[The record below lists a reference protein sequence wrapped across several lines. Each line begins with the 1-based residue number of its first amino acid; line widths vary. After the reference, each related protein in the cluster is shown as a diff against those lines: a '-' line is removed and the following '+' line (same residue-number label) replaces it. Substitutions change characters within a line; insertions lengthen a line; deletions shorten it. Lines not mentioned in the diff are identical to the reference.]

1 MAFFD
6 KLKETANSVKE
17 KATATASNVAQKAK
31 EEYEANK
38 QAREEKKAAEE
49 AYKAEMTEKAKA
61 VSERIIEEINSN
73 NISDVDGFF
82 NSKGKKEVFKYTKD
96 FFEKLLLPANSKDK
110 TYIAMYPHIS
120 KKISDKITK
129 TFGEIISYDTILM
142 DICDKEGQEILL
154 TYDKLYFKTSLEEDK
169 KFIIMGSVPTVKVS
183 QISLKKEDD
192 SYILLCDN
200 VEIIKIKIN
209 AGKESDFIALSK
221 YFADMKKT
229 DFEIT
234 DDEIDS
240 IIKEKIG
247 AFTATEI
254 EDECDDDEKLQF
266 FTYNSS
272 GGYVVCT
279 TEKIIVADKQSN
291 GNVSN
296 VSRYYYDEI
305 KSIETK
311 QDATNL
317 GDTTV
322 SSSLGGMLVE
332 IAAQAAIESAVDSFL
347 KDVCDIVINGDGIH
361 KRMNGMVKIEADR
374 IVSIFN
380 RFKKENRNA
389 EKAKEA
395 MAAQPQVIIK
405 ETQSQ
410 PDVLEQIEK
419 LAKLKEAGILTEE
432 EFSQKKADLLEKL

>member
-6 KLKETANSVKE
+6 KLKETASSVKE
-17 KATATASNVAQKAK
+17 KATATASNATQKVK
-31 EEYEANK
+31 EQYEANK

-61 VSERIIEEINSN
+61 AAERIIEAVNANE
-73 NISDVDGFF
+73 ISDEDGFF
-82 NSKGKKEVFKYTKD
+82 NGKDKKEVFKYTKD

-110 TYIAMYPHIS
+110 TYISMYPYIS
-120 KKISDKITK
+120 KKISDKIIK
-129 TFGEIISYDTILM
+129 TFAENIPYDVVLM

-154 TYDKLYFKTSLEEDK
+154 TYDKLFFKTSLEEDK
-169 KFIIMGSVPTVKVS
+169 KFPIVGSISTSKVS
-183 QISLKKEDD
+183 KIELKKDED
-192 SYILLCDN
+192 SYVLLCDN
-200 VEIIKIKIN
+200 VEIIKILIN
-209 AGKESDFIALSK
+209 AGKESDFVALSK
-221 YFADMKKT
+221 YFNDIKNS
-229 DFEIT
+229 DYEIT

-247 AFTATEI
+247 AFTTTEI
-254 EDECDDDEKLQF
+254 ENECDDDEKLQF

-296 VSRYYYDEI
+296 MSRYYYDEI
-305 KSIETK
+305 KNIETK

-317 GDTTV
+317 GDTPV
-322 SSSLGGMLVE
+322 SSSLGGMLFE
-332 IAAQAAIESAVDSFL
+332 MAAQAAIESAVDSFL
-347 KDVCDIVINGDGIH
+347 KDVCDLVINGEGIH
-361 KRMNGMVKIEADR
+361 KRMSGMVKIEADR

-380 RFKKENRNA
+380 RFKKENRSA

-432 EFSQKKADLLEKL
+432 EFNQKKLDLLAKI

>member
-61 VSERIIEEINSN
+61 VADKIIEEINAN

-82 NSKGKKEVFKYTKD
+82 NNKEKKEAFKYTKD

-120 KKISDKITK
+120 KKISDKIIK
-129 TFGEIISYDTILM
+129 TFGESIPYDAILM

-169 KFIIMGSVPTVKVS
+169 KFAIMGSVLTTKVS
-183 QISLKKEDD
+183 QIELKKVDD
-192 SYILLCDN
+192 SYALLCDN

-209 AGKESDFIALSK
+209 TGKESDFIALNK
-221 YFADMKKT
+221 YFTDIKKS
-229 DFEIT
+229 DYEIT

-247 AFTATEI
+247 AFTTTEI
-254 EDECDDDEKLQF
+254 EGECDDDEKLQF

-296 VSRYYYDEI
+296 MSRYYYDEI

-317 GDTTV
+317 GDTPV
-322 SSSLGGMLVE
+322 SSSLGGMLFE
-332 IAAQAAIESAVDSFL
+332 MAAQAAIESAVDSFL
-347 KDVCDIVINGDGIH
+347 KDVCDLVINGDGIH

-374 IVSIFN
+374 IVAIFN

-395 MAAQPQVIIK
+395 IAAQPQVIIK

-410 PDVLEQIEK
+410 PDILEQIEK

-432 EFSQKKADLLEKL
+432 EFNQKKIELLGKL